1 MMTAKFPI
9 GWHLAI
15 CPVFFYMWACFF
27 VWIMGIAK
35 TRFFAYYGTLA
46 FIPVFFDSFTWGCK

>member
-15 CPVFFYMWACFF
+15 SPVFFYMGACFF
-27 VWIMGIAK
+27 VWVMGITK
-35 TRFFAYYGTLA
+35 TRFFAYYGALA
-46 FIPVFFDSFTWGCK
+46 ISPVFLNSFTWGCK